1 MTTRVRR
8 MRASE
13 ATEVAD
19 LVRQVIE
26 TLPYYVPAA
35 IEDELA
41 LHTPER
47 LATLVVEDPDAVLVA
62 ELDRDLAGFV
72 VSRKDSGTIWLAWF
86 GVAAAFRGQ
95 HVGAALLRALER
107 TLPERGAH
115 KVWCDSR
122 TDNLPSAVVLERAG
136 YRRVARLDRHWHGQD
151 YLLWERFPEP
161 DSASG
166 A

>member
-1 MTTRVRR
+1 MTTPVRR

-35 IEDELA
+35 IEEELA

-47 LATLVVEDPDAVLVA
+47 LATLVDEDPDAVLVA

-86 GVAAAFRGQ
+86 GVASAFRG
-95 HVGAALLRALER
+95 HGVGAVLLAALQG
-107 TLPERGAH
+107 TLASRGAH